1 MMNLCL
7 WADELRAS
15 KATSYPAALLFPCE
29 DPIPYLDPFLSM
41 EGLTPG
47 SVLLNGLPES
57 GCEF

>member
-1 MMNLCL
+1 MNLCL

-15 KATSYPAALLFPCE
+15 NATSYAAFLLFCE

-41 EGLTPG
+41 DGLTPG
-47 SVLLNGLPES
+47 SVLLKGLPES